1 MKKRLLQDKFIGSL
15 VGTFVGDALG
25 MAVEGYTI
33 EEIEKKYGQLDYMLE
48 ARLGAGTYTDDTEMM
63 IGVAESLISA
73 SGFDGADMAEK
84 FVTNCN
90 LDRGYGAGT
99 IEALNNIKAGSSWQE
114 AGENIFDGGSFGNG
128 SAMRIAPVGVFY
140 HTDYE
145 ELRIKAKKSSQ
156 ITHAHPLGKT
166 GAAIQALT
174 VGYAVNQKP
183 EADFS
188 VTDYLD
194 VLTEYIDFESVEYSQ
209 ALSSIQDFLKN
220 VPEPK
225 VVRNKLGNDAR
236 AFNSVPTSIYSCL
249 INTDN
254 FKKAVTYA
262 INLGGDTDTL
272 GAMTGA
278 IAGAYHGYNDIPS
291 DWLDQLEN
299 RERGLDYV
307 IELGKKLFCLK
318 HK

>member
-1 MKKRLLQDKFIGSL
+1 MKKKLLEDKFIGAL

-63 IGVAESLISA
+63 IGIAESLVSA

-84 FVTNCN
+84 FVVNCN
-90 LDRGYGAGT
+90 LNRGYGTGT
-99 IEALNNIKAGSSWQE
+99 IEALNNIKAGSNWQK

-128 SAMRIAPVGVFY
+128 SAMRIAPIGVFY
-140 HTDYE
+140 HTNYE
-145 ELRIKAKKSSQ
+145 ELRIKAEQSSQ
-156 ITHAHPLGKT
+156 ITHTHPLGKT
-166 GAAIQALT
+166 GAAMQALT
-174 VGYAVNQKP
+174 VGYAVNRKP
-183 EADFS
+183 EDDFPIADYF
-188 VTDYLD
+188 D
-194 VLTEYIDFESVEYSQ
+194 VLTKYIDFESAEYNQ
-209 ALSSIQDFLKN
+209 RLAAIQDFLKSL
-220 VPEPK
+220 PGPK
-225 VVRNKLGNDAR
+225 VVCDKLGSDAR
-236 AFNSVPTSIYSCL
+236 AFNSVPTSIYSFL

-278 IAGAYHGYNDIPS
+278 IAGAYHGYSDIPP

-299 RERGLDYV
+299 GEKGLDYV
-307 IELGKKLFCLK
+307 IELGKKLFQLK